1 MADQI
6 RFLCSIITKVTRAD
20 LESRLKSHDSGI
32 SAIEHGV
39 LRHLYNG
46 ITSMAEISRLM
57 GVVPSTLVYVVD
69 GLVKKKLVRRGK
81 DPKDR
86 RREPLQIEKRGAELF
101 ARIPR
106 MEASSVLVQ
115 RLESMKETRR
125 CELVL
130 LLKEFV
136 EGLVGA
142 ERLYRSA
149 KSEEAAASSPAAR
162 DGQAASAVKVR
173 KPGS

>member
-1 MADQI
+1 
-6 RFLCSIITKVTRAD
+6 
-20 LESRLKSHDSGI
+20 
-32 SAIEHGV
+32 
-39 LRHLYNG
+39 
-46 ITSMAEISRLM
+46 MAEISRLM

-86 RREPLQIEKRGAELF
+86 RREPLQIEKQGAELF

-149 KSEEAAASSPAAR
+149 KSEEAAASSPPAR
-162 DGQAASAVKVR
+162 DGQAASAAKVR